1 MAGVPRAHA
10 RGRRSRRIARDA
22 VAAGRLA
29 VLSELQ
35 PAHAGVYALYQDGAS
50 AELARRAVGVLVEH
64 VRASRWSVDRL

>member
-1 MAGVPRAHA
+1 M
-10 RGRRSRRIARDA
+10 
-22 VAAGRLA
+22 
-29 VLSELQ
+29 LSELQ